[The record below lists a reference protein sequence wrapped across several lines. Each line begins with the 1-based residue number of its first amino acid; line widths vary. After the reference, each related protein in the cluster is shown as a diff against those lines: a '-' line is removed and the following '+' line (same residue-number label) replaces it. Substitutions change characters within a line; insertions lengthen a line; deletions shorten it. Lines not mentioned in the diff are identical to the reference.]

1 MADSNDQRQIKK
13 AQENEAAKEAT
24 GVAAKGAIDYFTG
37 GTGGAVYDQAKNVPV
52 VGKKLDKEEE
62 KLGKTINK
70 ATGGKFGKAA
80 KKAKDTGLLD
90 AANMATSLGSGG
102 AGAAGKGAGAAGAA
116 GKGAGAA
123 QQAGGPSSH
132 NNGRALLNNM
142 RGNAK
147 PKDDEAEKKKRR
159 LNRAIQIAKHIPIPQ
174 VKAAAEVAD
183 KANKLGAG
191 NALSGGNKN
200 KDNGEKSGSFSASGF
215 FNKKKLILIGIISF
229 GFIILLSALVS
240 AAGSESSGTGSAV
253 NDGVCVVDYVQQQN
267 KEKCDDSSKTAKE
280 FYKRVKDV
288 KSDYSEQ
295 GKKVKPLYIAGAYY
309 VISTRK
315 NEIYAYK
322 YLTTAKIKQLA
333 DYMFDEKDGEYTFN
347 EETYEKNLREKFFP
361 EVFPKATAE
370 ENRKMAREVINY
382 VKNFEQMY
390 GVEEED
396 DEDAEGSGSAQRLV
410 QVAKDQLKSSNPDR
424 FNDTNNKYQR
434 YMGIVGQHWCAAFVS
449 WCANEAGIA
458 RSIIPHSAAVDNFYS
473 YYAVQKH
480 GKFHSLSS
488 GYTPKPGDLII
499 WKDGQNPK
507 GWSHIGIVEKVQ
519 GGKLYTIEG
528 NSGDKV
534 SRNIWNSVAA
544 TGCTGF
550 ATPAYPKG
558 SATKLKG
565 STYAQKTWNFF
576 RDKGVSKETT
586 AGIMGN
592 LQQESGINPKSRQ
605 ANGPGRGIAQWS
617 VGGRFN
623 TLVNRAKKAHK
634 SWEDLGV
641 QLDFLWYELNGGEAT
656 TKSVLNNRFGGF
668 KHFIKNHDVDW
679 AVRAFEQSFERAG
692 KPNYPNRYK
701 YAHDFYNK
709 YGKK

>member
-13 AQENEAAKEAT
+13 AQENEAAKEAA

-37 GTGGAVYDQAKNVPV
+37 GTGGAVYDQAKNAPIVGKRIDKAEQKL
-52 VGKKLDKEEE
+52 GKKL
-62 KLGKTINK
+62 NK

-80 KKAKDTGLLD
+80 KKAKDTGALD
-90 AANMATSLGSGG
+90 AANMATSMGAGG
-102 AGAAGKGAGAAGAA
+102 AGAAGKGAEAA
-116 GKGAGAA
+116 KSPGAA
-123 QQAGGPSSH
+123 QQAGGPSSQ

-200 KDNGEKSGSFSASGF
+200 KENGEKSGSFSGSGL
-215 FNKKKLILIGIISF
+215 FNKKKLILIGILSF
-229 GFIILLSALVS
+229 GFIILFAAVTSAI
-240 AAGSESSGTGSAV
+240 GSENSSTAKTV
-253 NDGVCVVDYVQQQN
+253 NDGVCVVDYVKN
-267 KEKCDDSSKTAKE
+267 EKCKETRKEAKD
-280 FYKRVKDV
+280 FYKRLKDV
-288 KSDYSEQ
+288 KNDYSEQ
-295 GKKVKPLYIAGAYY
+295 GKKVKTLYVVGAYY
-309 VISTRK
+309 VVSTRS
-315 NEIYAYK
+315 NENYDYE
-322 YLTTAKIKQLA
+322 YMTTARIKELA
-333 DYMFDEKDGEYTFN
+333 DYMFDEKDGNYEFS

-361 EVFPKATAE
+361 KVFPNATD
-370 ENRKMAREVINY
+370 RDYKSMAHEAIQY
-382 VKNFEQMY
+382 VKHFEQIY

-656 TKSVLNNRFGGF
+656 TKSRLNNRFGGF